1 MSGPEARISLCCALT
16 RNSVYFSGSAN
27 NIMVLIFSVFL
38 GGVILAL
45 THAIYQ
51 SDCVL
56 LAAGLF
62 LICFLAGRD
71 KPEALLLSPND
82 SLERN
87 SLLVVAVLFAVLLSQ
102 DHELLYANVTWGL
115 NSLRGFTF
123 AAGLLALTAA
133 LAAVF
138 CPRASCRRWVKVA
151 IGTAAACLIA
161 ARFMVPIASPAPFI
175 DVFWINTWAVN
186 DFLQGKNPYSQIYPD
201 IYKGHYGY
209 QPGFT
214 YWPSYLLAASVPGA
228 FHLDLRFLNVLSDL
242 SFAGILAWFS
252 TRSKSTVEMA
262 WPLALLW
269 LAMPV
274 SLFIIEQAWIDPF
287 MLVLASGSIL
297 AFRFRQLNLAA
308 LLGGLAMA
316 SKQYGFIVPSLL
328 TIGIFASMGWKPAL
342 RFCLIVG
349 GTLTLLVA
357 PFLIWDFA
365 GFYKNTVQILMV
377 IPMRLDSLTIPAF
390 FVNSFGYEI
399 PGIFLLVSYVA
410 VFLGCLWKVWRLPK
424 VSSICFA
431 ATFCYGFLFLMGKQA
446 SANYYA
452 IVVGLALVA
461 LIEGIQEKDLD
472 REF

>member
-1 MSGPEARISLCCALT
+1 
-16 RNSVYFSGSAN
+16 
-27 NIMVLIFSVFL
+27 MVLIFSVFL

-62 LICFLAGRD
+62 LVCFLVGRV
-71 KPEALLLSPND
+71 KPGALLLSPDD
-82 SLERN
+82 SVEKN
-87 SLLVVAVLFAVLLSQ
+87 SVFVVAVFFAVLLSQ
-102 DHELLYANVTWGL
+102 DHELLYANVIWGV
-115 NSLRGFTF
+115 NSLRALTS
-123 AAGLLALTAA
+123 AAALLALTAA
-133 LAAVF
+133 FAAIA
-138 CPRASCRRWVKVA
+138 CSGGSCSGWVKVA
-151 IGTAAACLIA
+151 LGSAAACLIA
-161 ARFMVPIASPAPFI
+161 ARFMVPIASPEPFI

-186 DFLQGKNPYSQIYPD
+186 DFLHGKNPYSQVYPD

-214 YWPSYLLAASVPGA
+214 YWPSYLLAASIPGA

-252 TRSKSTVEMA
+252 ARSKFTVEMA

-274 SLFIIEQAWIDPF
+274 SLFIIEQAWIDPL
-287 MLVLASGSIL
+287 MLVLATGSIL
-297 AFRFRQLNLAA
+297 AFRFRRLDLAA
-308 LLGGLAMA
+308 FFGGLAMA
-316 SKQYGFIVPSLL
+316 SKQYGFIVPALL
-328 TIGIFASMGWKPAL
+328 TIGIFGSIGWKPAL
-342 RFCLIVG
+342 RFCLIAG
-349 GTLTLLVA
+349 GTLTLLMA

-390 FVNSFGYEI
+390 FVNKFGYEI
-399 PGIFLLVSYVA
+399 PGIFLLLCYMA

-452 IVVGLALVA
+452 IVLGLALVA

>member
-1 MSGPEARISLCCALT
+1 
-16 RNSVYFSGSAN
+16 
-27 NIMVLIFSVFL
+27 MVLIFSVFL

-51 SDCVL
+51 PDCVL
-56 LAAGLF
+56 LATGLF
-62 LICFLAGRD
+62 LICFLTGRSN
-71 KPEALLLSPND
+71 PEALLLSPDD
-82 SLERN
+82 SVEKNCLFA
-87 SLLVVAVLFAVLLSQ
+87 VAVLFAVLLSQ
-102 DHELLYANVTWGL
+102 DHELLYVNVISGI
-115 NSLRGFTF
+115 NSLRALTS
-123 AAGLLALTAA
+123 AAALLALTAA
-133 LAAVF
+133 FAATA
-138 CPRASCRRWVKVA
+138 CPRSSCGMWVKVA
-151 IGTAAACLIA
+151 IGSAAACLMA
-161 ARFMVPIASPAPFI
+161 ARFMVPIASPAPVI

-186 DFLQGKNPYSQIYPD
+186 DFLHGKNPYSQVYPD

-228 FHLDLRFLNVLSDL
+228 FNLDLRFLNVLSDL

-252 TRSKSTVEMA
+252 TRSKLTLEMA

-287 MLVLASGSIL
+287 MLVLATGSIL
-297 AFRFRQLNLAA
+297 AFRFRRLDMAA

-328 TIGIFASMGWKPAL
+328 TVGIFASIGWKPAL
-342 RFCLIVG
+342 RFCLIAG

-399 PGIFLLVSYVA
+399 PGIFLLVSYMA

-452 IVVGLALVA
+452 IVLGLALVA

>member
-1 MSGPEARISLCCALT
+1 
-16 RNSVYFSGSAN
+16 
-27 NIMVLIFSVFL
+27 MVLIFSVFL

-62 LICFLAGRD
+62 LVCFLVGRV
-71 KPEALLLSPND
+71 KPGALLLSPDD
-82 SLERN
+82 SVEKN
-87 SLLVVAVLFAVLLSQ
+87 SVFVVAVFFAVLLSQ
-102 DHELLYANVTWGL
+102 DHELLYANVIWGV
-115 NSLRGFTF
+115 NSLRALTS
-123 AAGLLALTAA
+123 AAALLALTAA
-133 LAAVF
+133 FAAIA
-138 CPRASCRRWVKVA
+138 CSGASCSGWVKVA
-151 IGTAAACLIA
+151 LGSAAACLIA
-161 ARFMVPIASPAPFI
+161 ARFMVPIASPEPFI

-186 DFLQGKNPYSQIYPD
+186 DFLHGKNPYSQVYPD

-214 YWPSYLLAASVPGA
+214 YWPSYLLAASIPGA

-252 TRSKSTVEMA
+252 ARSKFTVEMA

-274 SLFIIEQAWIDPF
+274 SLFIIEQAWIDPL
-287 MLVLASGSIL
+287 MLVLATGSIL
-297 AFRFRQLNLAA
+297 AFRFRRLDLAA
-308 LLGGLAMA
+308 FLGGLAMA
-316 SKQYGFIVPSLL
+316 SKQYGFIVPALL
-328 TIGIFASMGWKPAL
+328 TIGIFGSIGWKPAL
-342 RFCLIVG
+342 RFCLIAG
-349 GTLTLLVA
+349 GTLTLLMA

-390 FVNSFGYEI
+390 FVNKFGYEI
-399 PGIFLLVSYVA
+399 PGIFLLLCYMA

-452 IVVGLALVA
+452 IVLGLALVA